1 MSTTKMFVPDKIR
14 VGYQK
19 RGGTYTGK
27 LAYVIYFD
35 NKGKLRK
42 ESSWESWRDEKID
55 PADFTNEPTSGFVL
69 NKGVG
74 GTRESYGWDARNE
87 YIRVYDPRD
96 FEFEISVANLLFI
109 LQETSSIKGKGLEG
123 EFVYAWDGTELVL
136 LPVGCAE
143 YEACTEHTKRQD
155 KKVVAKDVKPGF
167 SYLMKNGTN
176 VMYLGR
182 FPYNATSYFD
192 KTGFEPC
199 GLKHVF
205 LDLDNPKPEYSTP
218 YITDSGF
225 TKLAES
231 VSPGALPTYPDE
243 LERFQ
248 KSRYNGLVTSI
259 SIKDAEHPKTTSY
272 RDTTCLLETGD
283 DEYMIV
289 NIISDRSNYYWGN
302 QKPSGYEIR
311 KSKPFKPEL
320 KDSALKVPVVGG
332 DYEKITAAQF
342 EKLVFKSLFV
352 VNSKGTEIKVI

>member
-1 MSTTKMFVPDKIR
+1 MSNTKMFVPTKVK
-14 VGYQK
+14 VGYQE
-19 RGGTYTGK
+19 RTGTYTGK

-42 ESSWESWRDEKID
+42 EASWEGWRDKKID
-55 PADFTNEPTSGFVL
+55 PVEFENVPTTGFVL

-74 GTRESYGWDARNE
+74 GVGYSRWDSRNE

-143 YEACTEHTKRQD
+143 YVACTEHTLRQD

-167 SYLMKNGTN
+167 SYVMKNGTN
-176 VMYLGR
+176 VMYLGK
-182 FPYNATSYFD
+182 FPYNNIAYYQDTFVGS
-192 KTGFEPC
+192 TTR
-199 GLKHVF
+199 HVF
-205 LDLDNPKPEYSTP
+205 LDLDNPNPPHGVP

-231 VSPGALPTYPDE
+231 VSVSALPTYPDE
-243 LERFQ
+243 LDRFQ
-248 KSRYNGLVTSI
+248 KSKYNGFVTEVAI
-259 SIKDAEHPKTTSY
+259 DDCVPDFQDY
-272 RDTTCLLETGD
+272 RWLSCLMKSG
-283 DEYMIV
+283 DEYIKVQMYKKRV
-289 NIISDRSNYYWGN
+289 WGN
-302 QKPSGYEIR
+302 DPLGYRMI

-320 KDSALKVPVVGG
+320 KDGAVYVPQHNGLEEEIGVKEFSKMKF
-332 DYEKITAAQF
+332 YT
-342 EKLVFKSLFV
+342 LSV
-352 VNSKGTEIKVI
+352 VNGAGTKIKVV